1 MNIERLKNFLENKPT
16 TIELKITIEDCLYL
30 LQTIDV
36 LINDNIQNNHENFGI
51 YSIDNILRTVEDKIG
66 ISKKEIIELHRS
78 GEDNIKKFI
87 KEKIKNYIKELE
99 NVNI

>member
-30 LQTIDV
+30 LQAIDV
-36 LINDNIQNNHENFGI
+36 LIKHTNNFGI
-51 YSIDNILRTVEDKIG
+51 YSIDNVLRTVEDKIG